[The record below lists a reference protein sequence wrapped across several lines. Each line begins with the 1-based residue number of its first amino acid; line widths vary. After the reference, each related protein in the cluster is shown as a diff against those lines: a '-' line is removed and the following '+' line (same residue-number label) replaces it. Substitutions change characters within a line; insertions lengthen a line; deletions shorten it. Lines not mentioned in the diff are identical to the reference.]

1 VSLIVG
7 FIIRRVGVPFV
18 ASGSGQALHL
28 RGNLSAALF
37 GKFHD
42 QGKVFSGAAG
52 GSLIPLLTED
62 HILRRES
69 ADFHEE
75 LAGRA
80 ALGASIKQA
89 AVRASAPLLGAGR
102 WSNIF
107 FTPLFDSPIFAAS
120 TFWSIPLRVP
130 NALIVLCPHG

>member
-1 VSLIVG
+1 VSLIVR
-7 FIIRRVGVPFV
+7 FIIRRVGIPFV

-37 GKFHD
+37 GKFHN
-42 QGKVFSGAAG
+42 QGKVFAGAAG
-52 GSLIPLLTED
+52 GSLIPLLTEN
-62 HILRRES
+62 HIFRSES
-69 ADFHEE
+69 TDFDEE
-75 LAGRA
+75 LPGRA
-80 ALGASIKQA
+80 ALGSSIKQA
-89 AVRASAPLLGAGR
+89 AIRASAPLPGARR

-130 NALIVLCPHG
+130 DALIVLCPHG